1 MRPVPT
7 ATLAAIA
14 LACMATP
21 ALAAPAPH
29 VAASSFDQLS
39 QPLPL
44 PYDES
49 ADSRA
54 EVARATAKAKKEHKL
69 LLLDFGGNW
78 CPDCRILAGTI
89 DLPEVKAFVAK
100 HYVEVTI
107 DVGRYSKNLD
117 IWAGYGQPP
126 RPKGVPAV
134 LIIDPKTRKVL
145 NTDHETALSDARH
158 MSPQA
163 LADWLANWTQ

>member
-1 MRPVPT
+1 MRLFL
-7 ATLAAIA
+7 AAAIA
-14 LACMATP
+14 LTCTAAP

-29 VAASSFDQLS
+29 VAISSFDQLN

-44 PYDES
+44 PYDEN
-49 ADSRA
+49 ADA
-54 EVARATAKAKKEHKL
+54 KADVAKATARAKKEHKL

-78 CPDCRILAGTI
+78 CPDCRVLAGTI
-89 DLPEVKAFVAK
+89 ELPEVKAFVEK

-107 DVGRYSKNLD
+107 DVGRYTKNLD

-134 LIIDPKTRKVL
+134 LIIDPRTRKVL
-145 NTDHETALSDARH
+145 NPGHETALSDARH

-163 LADWLANWTQ
+163 LADWLASWTK

>member
-1 MRPVPT
+1 MRPEL
-7 ATLAAIA
+7 ALAAAMA
-14 LACMATP
+14 LASTAAP

-29 VAASSFDQLS
+29 VAISSFDQLQ

-44 PYDES
+44 PYDEN
-49 ADSRA
+49 ADA
-54 EVARATAKAKKEHKL
+54 KADVARATAKARKEHKL
-69 LLLDFGGNW
+69 LLLDFGGSW

-89 DLPEVKAFVAK
+89 DLPEVKAFVEK

-134 LIIDPKTRKVL
+134 LIIDPRSRKVL
-145 NTDHETALSDARH
+145 NADHETALSDARH

-163 LADWLANWTQ
+163 LADWLASWTK